1 MPTFCLGLRKARR
14 MGVCWPV
21 WVLLWFAAVP
31 LWAQFPPREE
41 DHFHRRRIAWRIDL
55 QEKLNYPIVRPQ
67 GRTYDLDRPGSY
79 PQERGLVRALL
90 EGMQR
95 GRYAAYVPDKFW
107 QTVSWQELMD
117 ALRKLNCPN
126 ERPPEPDYDD
136 EGRVP
141 GAGSSGSAG
150 SDDGFGDEL
159 TFGDLPIADDGGE
172 TPPTNPEVSRNP
184 PGILEAAPTTAPTPG
199 SLPALSAECPER
211 RLYDG
216 LEYILALI
224 EEQIFDRNKSSMHY
238 DLQWLCLSWY
248 DPTGTRPEEPLLCFQ
263 YKDVLFTLE
272 ETMWKNRY
280 NDAECRNAREVF
292 ELRRFNG
299 IRTDESGDR
308 MTTLM
313 EAEDRRRRQVEFEH
327 NLWEY

>member
-1 MPTFCLGLRKARR
+1 MSTLRVWLVYATVTWFCGGGLQWGLA
-14 MGVCWPV
+14 
-21 WVLLWFAAVP
+21 
-31 LWAQFPPREE
+31 WAQFPPRED
-41 DHFHRRRIAWRIDL
+41 DHFHRRRLAWRIDL

-117 ALRKLNCPN
+117 VLRKLNCPN
-126 ERPPEPDYDD
+126 ERAPEPDYDD
-136 EGRVP
+136 EGRVR
-141 GAGSSGSAG
+141 GAGGSGPG
-150 SDDGFGDEL
+150 SEDDFGDEL
-159 TFGDLPIADDGGE
+159 TFGDLPIVDDG
-172 TPPTNPEVSRNP
+172 TDPPAPSPKASRNP
-184 PGILEAAPTTAPTPG
+184 PGVLDASTATIASTPG
-199 SLPALSAECPER
+199 SLPAFSAECPER
-211 RLYDG
+211 KLYDG

-238 DLQWLCLSWY
+238 DLQWLCLSWF
-248 DPTGTRPEEPLLCFQ
+248 DPTGTRPEEPLICFQ
-263 YKDVLFTLE
+263 YKDILFTLE
-272 ETMWKNRY
+272 ETLWKQRY

-299 IRTDESGDR
+299 IWTDESGDR